1 MEDTIMTLVK
11 WYNRPAFED
20 MFDNLFEREFNPMYR
35 RNCGV
40 APATNIL
47 ERNEDFVIHVAA
59 PGYTKED
66 FNIKLE
72 QNILTISSEKEESND
87 EQAKFTR
94 KEFGTGAFKR
104 TFTLPRTIDTDRIDA
119 TYEQGILKVTLP
131 KKEEAKVTLNKMIS
145 VN

>member
-1 MEDTIMTLVK
+1 MTLVK

-20 MFDNLFEREFNPMYR
+20 MFDNLFEKEFNPMYR

-47 ERNEDFVIHVAA
+47 ERNEDFVISVAA
-59 PGYTKED
+59 PGYSKED
-66 FNIKLE
+66 FSIKLE
-72 QNILTISSEKEESND
+72 QNILTISSEKEENAD
-87 EQAKFTR
+87 ETVKFTR
-94 KEFGTGAFKR
+94 KEFGMGSFKR

-119 TYEQGILKVTLP
+119 SYENGILNVTLP